1 MQINEELCKGC
12 KLCISYCITGAISMQ
27 GKIAVIDQE
36 LCVEC
41 CVCQQVDVCKSKAF
55 VQEELEWPRAIR
67 RTYSNVMAKHPQTGM
82 TGRGTPE
89 MKSNE
94 ITGKYRKGEVGLG
107 VELGR
112 PDVCTRFRDVQKVAQ
127 VLAEA
132 GFKFDPEAPT
142 TMIMTD
148 PQKGTLPPE
157 ILNERVICVIL
168 EGKAPTGDL
177 PKLLKALDG
186 VSKEID
192 TVFSLDMITVQE
204 EDGSLPNVEIAR
216 ALGYEVRPN
225 AKTTVGLG
233 RPLFQG

>member
-1 MQINEELCKGC
+1 MQIVEELCKGC
-12 KLCISYCITGAISMQ
+12 KLCVPYCIVGAISME
-27 GKIAVIDQE
+27 GKKAVIDHE

-41 CVCQQVDVCKSKAF
+41 GVCQQVKVCKFEAF

-112 PDVCTRFRDVQKVAQ
+112 PDVTTRFRDVQKVAQ
-127 VLAEA
+127 ELAEV

-148 PQKGTLPPE
+148 PQKGVLPSE

-168 EGKAPTGDL
+168 EGKAPTSKL
-177 PKLLKALDG
+177 PEILAALEK
-186 VSKEID
+186 VSQEID

-204 EDGSLPNVEIAR
+204 EDGSLPNVEIAQ
-216 ALGYEVRPN
+216 ALGYQVRPN

-233 RPLFQG
+233 RPLFIG